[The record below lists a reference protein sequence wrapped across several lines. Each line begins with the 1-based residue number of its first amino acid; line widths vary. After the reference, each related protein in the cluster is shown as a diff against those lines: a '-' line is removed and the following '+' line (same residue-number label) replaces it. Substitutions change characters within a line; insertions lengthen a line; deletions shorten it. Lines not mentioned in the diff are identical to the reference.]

1 MSNFVERSR
10 DLLEAKPDKYSDFRT
25 VLNQIDGTFAQEIAM
40 TREDV
45 RLLFEYDRWANNR
58 ILELVGALTPEQFTR
73 DLGGSFPSVR
83 DVLLHMVASKWA
95 WLTYW
100 KESAPSDRILTD
112 LFTRSE
118 TLFQS
123 ANFPTLATAQAK
135 WADVEK
141 EEVEFVNEVTDEL
154 LDRTLPVRNTSVSL
168 AHLMQHL
175 ANHSTYHR
183 GQIAMMLRQ
192 LGAKAQGTDFAEFLL
207 TGADSYSHRAA
218 QHSTAHRL

>member
-1 MSNFVERSR
+1 VT
-10 DLLEAKPDKYSDFRT
+10 K
-25 VLNQIDGTFAQEIAM
+25 
-40 TREDV
+40 EDV
-45 RLLFEYDRWANNR
+45 RLLYEYDRWANDR
-58 ILELVGALTPEQFTR
+58 ILKLVGALTPEQFTR

-100 KESAPSDRILTD
+100 KESSPSDRILTD
-112 LFTRSE
+112 LFTRSA

-123 ANFPTLATAQAK
+123 ESVPTLATVQAK
-135 WADVEK
+135 WAEVEK
-141 EEVEFVNEVTDEL
+141 EHVEFVNEVTDEL
-154 LDRTLPVRNTSVSL
+154 LDRTLPVGNTSLSL

-207 TGADSYSHRAA
+207 TAADSYSHRAA
-218 QHSTAHRL
+218 QHSAAHRL

>member
-1 MSNFVERSR
+1 
-10 DLLEAKPDKYSDFRT
+10 
-25 VLNQIDGTFAQEIAM
+25 M

-45 RLLFEYDRWANNR
+45 LLLHEYDRWANNR
-58 ILELVGALTPEQFTR
+58 ILELVGALAPEQFTR

-83 DVLLHMVASKWA
+83 DVLLHIVASQWA

-100 KESAPSDRILTD
+100 KESRPSDRILTD

-118 TLFQS
+118 ELFQS
-123 ANFPTLATAQAK
+123 ERIPTLARAM
-135 WADVEK
+135 WAAVET
-141 EEVEFVNEVTDEL
+141 EVGEFVNEVTDERL
-154 LDRTLPVRNTSVSL
+154 ARTLPVRNASISL

-192 LGAKAQGTDFAEFLL
+192 LGAKALGTDFAEFLM
-207 TGADSYSHRAA
+207 TAADPRSHRAGA
-218 QHSTAHRL
+218 APVGP

>member
-1 MSNFVERSR
+1 
-10 DLLEAKPDKYSDFRT
+10 
-25 VLNQIDGTFAQEIAM
+25 M

-45 RLLFEYDRWANNR
+45 RLLHEYDRWANNR

-83 DVLLHMVASKWA
+83 DVLLHIVASKWA

-118 TLFQS
+118 TLFRF
-123 ANFPTLATAQAK
+123 ADFPTLAAAQVK
-135 WADVEK
+135 WAEVEK
-141 EEVEFVNEVTDEL
+141 KEDEFVNEVTDEL
-154 LDRTLPVRNTSVSL
+154 LGRTLPVGNISISL
-168 AHLMQHL
+168 AHLMHHL

-192 LGAKAQGTDFAEFLL
+192 LGAKAQATDFAEFLL
-207 TGADSYSHRAA
+207 TAADSYSHRAA
-218 QHSTAHRL
+218 QPSTAHRL

>member
-1 MSNFVERSR
+1 MR
-10 DLLEAKPDKYSDFRT
+10 
-25 VLNQIDGTFAQEIAM
+25 
-40 TREDV
+40 REDV
-45 RLLFEYDRWANNR
+45 RLLYQYDRWANSR
-58 ILELVGALTPEQFTR
+58 ILKLVGALTPEQFTR

-83 DVLLHMVASKWA
+83 DVLLHIVASKWA

-100 KESAPSDRILTD
+100 KASPPSDRILTD

-118 TLFQS
+118 ALFS
-123 ANFPTLATAQAK
+123 FKIFSTLATLQAK
-135 WADVEK
+135 WD
-141 EEVEFVNEVTDEL
+141 EVENEVAQFVNEMTDER
-154 LDRTLPVRNTSVSL
+154 LDRTLPVRSHSVSL

-207 TGADSYSHRAA
+207 TAADSDETSG
-218 QHSTAHRL
+218 

>member
-1 MSNFVERSR
+1 M
-10 DLLEAKPDKYSDFRT
+10 
-25 VLNQIDGTFAQEIAM
+25 AM
-40 TREDV
+40 TRDDL
-45 RLLFEYDRWANNR
+45 RLLYEYDRWANNR
-58 ILELVGALTPEQFTR
+58 IMGLVEALSPEQYER

-83 DVLLHMVASKWA
+83 DVLLHIVASKWA

-100 KESAPSDRILTD
+100 KESTPSDGILTG

-118 TLFQS
+118 TIFHPK
-123 ANFPTLATAQAK
+123 AFPTLATVQAK
-135 WADVEK
+135 WAEVEK

-154 LDRTLPVRNTSVSL
+154 LGRTLPVRHTSVSL

-207 TGADSYSHRAA
+207 AGADSYPHHAAEHSTSHR
-218 QHSTAHRL
+218 R

>member
-1 MSNFVERSR
+1 
-10 DLLEAKPDKYSDFRT
+10 
-25 VLNQIDGTFAQEIAM
+25 M
-40 TREDV
+40 TKEDV
-45 RLLFEYDRWANNR
+45 RLLCEYDRWANNR
-58 ILELVGALTPEQFTR
+58 ILKLVGALTPEQFTR

-100 KESAPSDRILTD
+100 KESFPSDRILTD
-112 LFTRSE
+112 LFTRSA

-123 ANFPTLATAQAK
+123 ESVPTLATVQAK
-135 WADVEK
+135 WAEVE
-141 EEVEFVNEVTDEL
+141 EEHVEFVNEVTNDL
-154 LDRTLPVRNTSVSL
+154 LDRTLPVGNTSVSL

-207 TGADSYSHRAA
+207 TAADSYSRRAA
-218 QHSTAHRL
+218 PSGRKRPRVTMA

>member
-1 MSNFVERSR
+1 LSR
-10 DLLEAKPDKYSDFRT
+10 I
-25 VLNQIDGTFAQEIAM
+25 VLNQVDGTFAQEKIAM

-45 RLLFEYDRWANNR
+45 RLLYEYERWANDR

-100 KESAPSDRILTD
+100 KESAPSERMLTG

-118 TLFQS
+118 TLFQPGS
-123 ANFPTLATAQAK
+123 FPTLAAARAK
-135 WADVEK
+135 WAEVEK
-141 EEVEFVNEVTDEL
+141 EQVEFVNEATDEL
-154 LDRTLPVRNTSVSL
+154 LDRTLPVGNTSVSL

-192 LGAKAQGTDFAEFLL
+192 LGAEAQGTDFAEFLL
-207 TGADSYSHRAA
+207 TAADSYSHRGA
-218 QHSTAHRL
+218 QHSTAHGL

>member
-1 MSNFVERSR
+1 
-10 DLLEAKPDKYSDFRT
+10 
-25 VLNQIDGTFAQEIAM
+25 M
-40 TREDV
+40 TRDDL
-45 RLLFEYDRWANNR
+45 RLLYEYDRWANRR
-58 ILELVGALTPEQFTR
+58 ILDLVGALTPEQFTR
-73 DLGGSFPSVR
+73 DLGGSFASVR

-100 KESAPSDRILTD
+100 KESAPSDGILTD

-118 TLFQS
+118 TLFHS
-123 ANFPTLATAQAK
+123 KAFLTLATVQAK
-135 WADVEK
+135 WAEVEK

-154 LDRTLPVRNTSVSL
+154 LGRALPVGNTSVSL

-192 LGAKAQGTDFAEFLL
+192 LGTKAQGTDFAEFLL
-207 TGADSYSHRAA
+207 AGADS
-218 QHSTAHRL
+218 

>member
-1 MSNFVERSR
+1 M
-10 DLLEAKPDKYSDFRT
+10 
-25 VLNQIDGTFAQEIAM
+25 AM
-40 TREDV
+40 TRDDL
-45 RLLFEYDRWANNR
+45 RLLYEYDRWANDK

-83 DVLLHMVASKWA
+83 DVLLHIVASKWA

-118 TLFQS
+118 TFFQPKS
-123 ANFPTLATAQAK
+123 FPTFAAAQAK
-135 WADVEK
+135 WAEVEK
-141 EEVEFVNEVTDEL
+141 EEVEFVNDVTDEL
-154 LDRTLPVRNTSVSL
+154 LGRTLPVRNAWVSL

-207 TGADSYSHRAA
+207 RGADSDSHRAA
-218 QHSTAHRL
+218 QHSAARGL

>member
-1 MSNFVERSR
+1 VT
-10 DLLEAKPDKYSDFRT
+10 K
-25 VLNQIDGTFAQEIAM
+25 
-40 TREDV
+40 EDV
-45 RLLFEYDRWANNR
+45 RLLCEYDRWANDR
-58 ILELVGALTPEQFTR
+58 ILKFVGALTPEEFTR

-83 DVLLHMVASKWA
+83 DVLLHIVASKWA

-100 KESAPSDRILTD
+100 KESSPSDRILTD
-112 LFTRSE
+112 LFTRSA

-123 ANFPTLATAQAK
+123 ESVPTLATVQAK
-135 WADVEK
+135 WAEVER
-141 EEVEFVNEVTDEL
+141 EHVEFVNEVTDEL

-168 AHLMQHL
+168 AHLTQHL

-207 TGADSYSHRAA
+207 TAADSYSHRAA
-218 QHSTAHRL
+218 QRSTAHRL

>member
-1 MSNFVERSR
+1 
-10 DLLEAKPDKYSDFRT
+10 
-25 VLNQIDGTFAQEIAM
+25 M
-40 TREDV
+40 TKEDV
-45 RLLFEYDRWANNR
+45 RLLYEYDRWANNR
-58 ILELVGALTPEQFTR
+58 ILQLVGALTPEQFTR

-83 DVLLHMVASKWA
+83 DVLLHIVASKWA

-100 KESAPSDRILTD
+100 KESSPSDRILTE
-112 LFTRSE
+112 LFARSE

-123 ANFPTLATAQAK
+123 ESVPTLATVQAK
-135 WADVEK
+135 WAEVEK
-141 EEVEFVNEVTDEL
+141 EHVEFVNEVTEEL

-183 GQIAMMLRQ
+183 GQTAMMLRQ

-207 TGADSYSHRAA
+207 TAAGSYSHLAG
-218 QHSTAHRL
+218 QHSTAHLDECRHGSSTEHKSAPAL

>member
-1 MSNFVERSR
+1 
-10 DLLEAKPDKYSDFRT
+10 
-25 VLNQIDGTFAQEIAM
+25 M

-45 RLLFEYDRWANNR
+45 RLLYEYDRWANDR
-58 ILELVGALTPEQFTR
+58 VFTLVGALTPEQFTR

-83 DVLLHMVASKWA
+83 DVLLHIAACKWA

-100 KESAPSDRILTD
+100 NESSPSDRILTD

-123 ANFPTLATAQAK
+123 ESVRTLATVQAK
-135 WADVEK
+135 WA
-141 EEVEFVNEVTDEL
+141 EVEEGHIKFVNEVTDEL
-154 LDRTLPVRNTSVSL
+154 LDRTLPVRNTSISL
-168 AHLMQHL
+168 ARLVQHL

-192 LGAKAQGTDFAEFLL
+192 LGAKAPATDFAQFLL
-207 TGADSYSHRAA
+207 T
-218 QHSTAHRL
+218 TAEPV

>member
-1 MSNFVERSR
+1 
-10 DLLEAKPDKYSDFRT
+10 
-25 VLNQIDGTFAQEIAM
+25 M
-40 TREDV
+40 TKEDV
-45 RLLFEYDRWANNR
+45 RLLYEYDRWANDR
-58 ILELVGALTPEQFTR
+58 ILKLVGALTPEQFTR

-100 KESAPSDRILTD
+100 KESSPSDRILTD
-112 LFTRSE
+112 LFTRSA

-123 ANFPTLATAQAK
+123 ESVPTLATVQAK
-135 WADVEK
+135 WAEVEK
-141 EEVEFVNEVTDEL
+141 EHVEFVNEVTDEQ
-154 LDRTLPVRNTSVSL
+154 LDRTLPVGNTSLSL

-207 TGADSYSHRAA
+207 TAADSYSHRAA